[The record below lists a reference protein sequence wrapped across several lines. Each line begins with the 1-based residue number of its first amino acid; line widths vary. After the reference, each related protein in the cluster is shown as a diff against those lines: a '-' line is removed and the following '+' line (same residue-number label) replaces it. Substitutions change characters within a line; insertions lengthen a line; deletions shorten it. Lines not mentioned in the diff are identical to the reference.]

1 VTAFP
6 SPSAVPTA
14 RKPTPVAVQVRCARP
29 QDLQTLASLLTASFH
44 SRQGW
49 RQWIYPL
56 LRLAIYEDLRTRLT
70 TATQP
75 KPYACLVAHWIT
87 GAIAPAQT
95 AIFFPTPPEAPIQ
108 LVLDSTAGSTTA
120 TENAP
125 KGHSSPPITV
135 PTPVPNTP
143 VPTTPVPSPPVP
155 TQIVG
160 TLEVSPRVAWP
171 WGNASPSELYISN
184 LAVAADCRRR
194 GIARSLLLAC
204 EHQARV
210 WGYQDLYLHVLENNY
225 PARQLYARLG
235 YNLSTTLLSW
245 PSLQLGQSQRL
256 LLHKRLG

>member
-1 VTAFP
+1 MTAFP

-29 QDLQTLASLLTASFH
+29 HDLQALATLLTASFH

-70 TATQP
+70 GSAQP
-75 KPYACLVAHWIT
+75 RPYACLVAHWPT

-95 AIFFPTPPEAPIQ
+95 ATFFSTHPEKAVQ
-108 LVLDSTAGSTTA
+108 LVLDSTTDLTVA
-120 TENAP
+120 TENEP
-125 KGHSSPPITV
+125 RNGSNHSTGSAADAAVQHTL
-135 PTPVPNTP
+135 
-143 VPTTPVPSPPVP
+143 
-155 TQIVG
+155 VG
-160 TLEVSPRVAWP
+160 TLEVSPRVTWP
-171 WGNASPSELYISN
+171 WGDSSPSELYISN
-184 LAVAADCRRR
+184 LAVAADYRRR
-194 GIARSLLLAC
+194 GVARSLLLAC
-204 EHQARV
+204 EHQARL

-235 YNLSTTLLSW
+235 YNTTTTLISW